1 MSWSAVMSRPDGG
14 RREELVAEAAKILA
28 ARGLSLREAQDR
40 RRLMD
45 LAVEALREASRRA
58 GIPIPDPQAMLAMAR
73 QVAAR
78 VGGLGFLEGLL
89 PPACR
94 DYSDIVLNPDGS
106 VWARRKGSAAFERLD
121 LSPSREEAWRAV
133 EAILAPLGKALT
145 EATPTVDAKLPRDPA
160 IGFGGARV
168 KALHPVVAPGDG
180 FPTLVLRLFEPEPV
194 PPERL
199 LAWGVAPRP
208 VLERLL
214 VAVADR
220 LRILVIG
227 GTWMGKTT
235 LLSALC
241 HGIPREARIVKIED
255 PEEIWL
261 PHPNVVTLEARPA
274 PPGSDVKPY
283 TVRDGVDDALRMS
296 PDWLIVGEVR
306 HGDAALSLFRAQ
318 MSDHPGLSTFHAD
331 SPEAAVFRMG
341 VIMFADAGVR
351 FEAAKGMFAE
361 AVDLVV
367 QVGRRD
373 GRRQIVGIWEVEGL
387 KAGDVRFRP
396 LYEPGE
402 EKMQEIHRR
411 RA

>member
-1 MSWSAVMSRPDGG
+1 MSWTAVMARPDGG
-14 RREELVAEAAKILA
+14 RREELAAEAARLMA
-28 ARGLSLREAQDR
+28 ARKLSIREAQDR
-40 RRLMD
+40 RALMD
-45 LAVEALREASRRA
+45 MAVEAVREASRRT
-58 GIPIPDPQAMLAMAR
+58 GIPIPDPEAMLAIAR

-106 VWARRKGSAAFERLD
+106 VWARRKGSPSFERLEIA
-121 LSPSREEAWRAV
+121 PSREEAWRAV

-145 EATPTVDAKLPRDPA
+145 EATPTVDGRIQRDPA

-168 KALHPVVAPGDG
+168 KAIHPVVAAGDG
-180 FPTLVLRLFEPEPV
+180 YPALILRLFEPAPV
-194 PPERL
+194 PPERIL
-199 LAWGVAPRP
+199 EWGVAPRP
-208 VLERLL
+208 VLDRLL
-214 VAVADR
+214 QAVADR
-220 LRILVIG
+220 LRVLIIG
-227 GTWMGKTT
+227 GTYMGKTT

-241 HGIPREARIVKIED
+241 HGIPKEARIVKIED

-283 TVRDGVDDALRMS
+283 TVRDGVDDAMRMG

-306 HGDAALSLFRAQ
+306 TGDAALSLFRAQ

-351 FEAAKGMFAE
+351 FEAAKAMFAE

-367 QVGRRD
+367 QVGRRE
-373 GRRQIVGIWEVEGL
+373 GRRQIVGVWEVDGL
-387 KAGDVRFRP
+387 KSGDVRFRL
-396 LYEPGE
+396 LYEPGREALE
-402 EKMQEIHRR
+402 EIRR
-411 RA
+411 RRS